1 MKTPADC
8 RRFLVFISERD
19 DLLVQIVYCYIHIV
33 VALSLLRDLS
43 EVDSLL
49 RAVLDARAAGY
60 ALVAEYDSLTGIFDI
75 VHRADLCACS
85 AHDALVV
92 CLQGLTLHAG
102 YHWPSRVLSLVP
114 VSLRYS
120 PLGLHIVFDIIREFL
135 REVFRPCLCLNGSHL
150 RHHEVVREEPDACAL
165 MWNGRPIIERDYLV
179 EFSEALALVCRALVD
194 RECIGI
200 RIDLD
205 IIQISLHM
213 SRESA
218 AVAREDESYPLG
230 SSYVSD
236 SRILTHHDDVGIAQ
250 ALRYVLCHIK
260 AIART

>member
-60 ALVAEYDSLTGIFDI
+60 ALVAEYDSIAGVSDI
-75 VHRADLCACS
+75 THRTDLCACS
-85 AHDALVV
+85 THDTFIVSFESQALLA
-92 CLQGLTLHAG
+92 CDL
-102 YHWPSRVLSLVP
+102 WPCSVLCFVYESLAK
-114 VSLRYS
+114 L
-120 PLGLHIVFDIIREFL
+120 F
-135 REVFRPCLCLNGSHL
+135 LCLDARLDVTRELLSEMLRSGLGFNGSHL

-165 MWNGRPIIERDYLV
+165 MRNGCPVIERDYLI
-179 EFSEALALVCRALVD
+179 ELSEAFTLVGRALVD
-194 RECIGI
+194 RERVSI
-200 RIDLD
+200 RIHLD